1 MLIKKEHAIA
11 LYNVLGEENKGAH
24 CQISVAAE
32 RLPYAE
38 LNLANLLEIGSSR
51 VEFRLSYWGRNL
63 IHLLDE
69 MVREGRLDIP
79 ANWKEGYR
87 WIGSETVAMIE
98 AALRNG
104 GYVGP
109 RAEGA
114 LTERGF
120 ADKVRDE
127 HCGECVKLNEHAE
140 SLYEIY
146 LHSHPKLEIDQSLAS
161 FLVAMPEGPAE
172 KNALDYKGRE
182 AELLESMRLLS
193 YSVPET
199 EIFTLNRLGRA
210 VREAIT
216 HMATPYDTVIGEDY
230 LHILARYLDEGFDAL
245 NDREKELLES
255 LALVDAEGRLLS
267 GGEALEEVYHI
278 LREGAYWPV
287 RTFDLEALDVE
298 ILKGIDAVMERHASN
313 PEVLPTPDE
322 IRHYLLD
329 LPLKEYKA
337 LKEHYGRRLNQDMG
351 YQKKEELKKKFAE
364 ALSVEEL
371 FKSFYE
377 KGNHWLEKLM
387 DVIEESLMTL
397 KSFSLVEAKVSEK
410 GTLYYEMTPEGRM
423 VFEEQRQKG
432 TREISAPA
440 VKAITIRESLF
451 GAPDYAWVEEAK
463 AEHLV
468 GGGAP
473 THSGKVYADL
483 VYNVER
489 KPHITR
495 FELMILHKLPEQ
507 GFMVDQVYAAFDETL
522 KEEVRYGLNKLEA
535 RGFVEL
541 LPDGGIVVTEAGH
554 LIKRALS
561 GTPESFGN
569 ALNPLVVRV
578 LEALHQ
584 VGNLYVKERKVRIL
598 PKNIKQAIEISG
610 LDPETF
616 DKALTVARNARFVG
630 HTSINEAGLDILEAY
645 EILNS

>member
-32 RLPYAE
+32 REPYNE

-63 IHLLDE
+63 IHLLDQ
-69 MVREGRLDIP
+69 MVKEDKLDIP

-87 WIGSETVAMIE
+87 WIGSEVIAMIE
-98 AALRNG
+98 AAMKNG

-109 RAEGA
+109 AAEAA
-114 LTERGF
+114 LKERGF
-120 ADKVRDE
+120 AETVRDE
-127 HCGECVKLNEHAE
+127 HCGECAKLTEEAE
-140 SLYEIY
+140 ALYEIY
-146 LHSHPKLEIDQSLAS
+146 LHSHPKLEITKELANFIVS
-161 FLVAMPEGPAE
+161 IPEGPAE
-172 KNALDYKGRE
+172 KNALDYEGRE

-193 YSVPET
+193 YSLPGT
-199 EIFTLNRLGRA
+199 DIFTLNRLGKA
-210 VREAIT
+210 VKEAIT
-216 HMATPYDTVIGEDY
+216 HMAYPYDAVISEDY
-230 LHILARYLDEGFDAL
+230 LHVLSLYLDEGFDAL
-245 NDREKELLES
+245 NDKEKELMET
-255 LALVDAEGRLLS
+255 LALIDADGNLLK
-267 GGEALEEVYHI
+267 GGEALEEVLHI
-278 LREGAYWPV
+278 LREGAYWPA

-298 ILKGIDAVMERHASN
+298 ILKGIDAVMKRHESN
-313 PEVLPTPDE
+313 PEVLPTPEE

-377 KGNHWLEKLM
+377 KGNHWQQKLM

-397 KSFSLVEAKVSEK
+397 KSFSLVEAKVSEDGK
-410 GTLYYEMTPEGRM
+410 LYYEMTPEGRM
-423 VFEEQRQKG
+423 VFEDQKEKG

-440 VKAITIRESLF
+440 VKAITIRESEF
-451 GAPDYAWVEEAK
+451 GAPNVEWYEAAK
-463 AEHLV
+463 AKHLV

-473 THSGKVYADL
+473 THSGKLYADL
-483 VYNVER
+483 AYNVER

-495 FELMILHKLPEQ
+495 FELEILHKLPET
-507 GFMVDQVYAAFDETL
+507 GYMVEKVYGDFDETL
-522 KEEVRYGLNKLEA
+522 KEEVTYGLNKLEA

-578 LEALHQ
+578 LEALHE

-598 PKNIKQAIEISG
+598 PKNIKEAIEISG
-610 LDPETF
+610 LDSETF

-645 EILNS
+645 DLLNS

>member
-1 MLIKKEHAIA
+1 MLIKKEHAVA
-11 LYNVLGEENKGAH
+11 LYNVLGEENKGTH

-32 RLPYAE
+32 REPYNE
-38 LNLANLLEIGSSR
+38 LNLANLLEMGSSK

-63 IHLLDE
+63 VYLLDE
-69 MVREGRLDIP
+69 MIQNGKLDIP

-87 WIGSETVAMIE
+87 WIGSETIAMIE
-98 AALRNG
+98 AAMKNG
-104 GYVGP
+104 GFVGP
-109 RAEGA
+109 VAEEA

-120 ADKVRDE
+120 AEKVRDE
-127 HCGECVKLNEHAE
+127 HCGECTKLNDYAE
-140 SLYEIY
+140 ALYDIY
-146 LHSHPKLEIDQSLAS
+146 LHSHPKLEITQNLANFIVS
-161 FLVAMPEGPAE
+161 MPEGPAE
-172 KNALDYKGRE
+172 KNGLDYEGRE

-193 YSVPET
+193 YSVPNT
-199 EIFTLNRLGRA
+199 DIFSLNRLGKA
-210 VREAIT
+210 VKNAIT
-216 HMATPYDTVIGEDY
+216 HMAYPYDAVISEDY
-230 LHILARYLDEGFDAL
+230 LHVLAYYLDNGFEAL
-245 NDREKELLES
+245 NDKEKELMES
-255 LALVDAEGRLLS
+255 LALIDAEGKLLP
-267 GGEALEEVYHI
+267 GGEALEEVLHI
-278 LREGAYWPV
+278 LREQAYLPA

-298 ILKGIDAVMERHASN
+298 ILRGIDEVMKRHESN
-313 PEVLPTPDE
+313 PEVLPAPEE

-337 LKEHYGRRLNQDMG
+337 VKEHYGRRLNEDMG

-364 ALSVEEL
+364 ALTVEEL

-397 KSFSLVEAKVSEK
+397 KSFSLVEAKLSEDGK
-410 GTLYYEMTPEGRM
+410 LYYDMTPEGRL
-423 VFEEQRQKG
+423 VFEEQKEKG
-432 TREISAPA
+432 FREISAPA
-440 VKAITIRESLF
+440 VKAITIRESEF
-451 GAPDYAWVEEAK
+451 GAPNLEWYEAAK

-473 THSGKVYADL
+473 THSGEIYADL
-483 VYNVER
+483 AYNVER

-495 FELMILHKLPEQ
+495 FELQILHKLPER
-507 GFMVDQVYAAFDETL
+507 GYFVESLYEDFDPTL
-522 KEEVRYGLNKLEA
+522 KEEVTYGLNKLEA

-541 LPDGGIVVTEAGH
+541 LPDGGVVVTEAGH

-578 LEALHQ
+578 LDALHE

-598 PKNIKQAIEISG
+598 PKNIKEAIKISG

-616 DKALTVARNARFVG
+616 NKALTVARNAKFIG

-645 EILNS
+645 ELLNS